1 MVRPLLAAGAAAL
14 LASAC
19 ATEPGSR
26 PAMFGG
32 EHSPPAAL
40 ASALEVAS
48 ASPLPAL
55 DYRPLAAPGA
65 VSARIDAQ
73 SPVVVLPGG
82 RSFVAAYRI
91 DALPRPLAIEV
102 ASQRSAEPGSAL
114 GVLPDFRF
122 GVFAPVVHVLDAR
135 FNPVRTL
142 LPEGPRAECQHNGY
156 ADVYRV
162 RFAIDEPADRAAY
175 LVVATTDALRAQ
187 EGVLVC
193 GLARRGLSPVGD
205 ITLSATPLPMSGR
218 VLLQAEATLFDGVRH
233 ASDRSLAQEA
243 LQSPGLLLVGE
254 AGIMF
259 VQRSGLGTST
269 SPYAVRASLPY
280 AMIAS
285 VQVDTGAGGGRGR
298 ALTLRYLD
306 PVTRA
311 PRWAS
316 VDIAA
321 PVVRGD
327 VVAAIEPFVAPGRLR
342 EDVAIELPRTTPV
355 IEFIESTGGALARV
369 GEAATAGARATAMP
383 CGLCAALPCGA
394 EAIAACASLASI
406 GAVAGGVIGTGVE
419 LVQQVRGQRPPLPDA
434 VGTLAGSGVTEA
446 ARPFDTDALGAC
458 VNDAL
463 AAPGAA
469 AWRVQGR
476 EAVARIADATPTA
489 DVQGQWRSMVE
500 WSRIVLISAGKP
512 GQEPRLVPVRL
523 RVEGRL
529 TLVDNG
535 QALRAVS
542 LRWESEAW
550 PLEQWMGADAQG
562 RTAIEL
568 RAACRAL
575 AGQIVNGTRAGWSE

>member
-1 MVRPLLAAGAAAL
+1 MVRQLLAAGAVAL

-26 PAMFGG
+26 PGMFGG
-32 EHSPPAAL
+32 EYRPPAAL
-40 ASALEVAS
+40 VAALEAGSGV
-48 ASPLPAL
+48 PLPAL
-55 DYRPLAAPGA
+55 EYRPLAAAGA

-135 FNPVRTL
+135 FNPVSTL

-156 ADVYRV
+156 ADVYRL
-162 RFAIDEPADRAAY
+162 RFAIDEPSDQAAY
-175 LVVATTDALRAQ
+175 LVVATTDALRGQ

-193 GLARRGLSPVGD
+193 GLTRRGLSPVGD

-233 ASDRSLAQEA
+233 ASDRSLVQEA

-280 AMIAS
+280 TTIAS

-316 VDIAA
+316 LEIAA
-321 PVVRGD
+321 PVARGD
-327 VVAAIEPFVAPGRLR
+327 VVAAIAPFIAPGRLR
-342 EDVAIELPRTTPV
+342 EDVAIELPAAVPP
-355 IEFIESTGGALARV
+355 IESVAPSGGALARV
-369 GEAATAGARATAMP
+369 GEAAVTGGTVTAIPCSLCITGACTPEILVSCA
-383 CGLCAALPCGA
+383 GLF
-394 EAIAACASLASI
+394 SV
-406 GAVAGGVIGTGVE
+406 GAVMGAAIGTGIE
-419 LVQQVRGQRPPLPDA
+419 LVQQVRGQRPSPPDTA
-434 VGTLAGSGVTEA
+434 GTFARAGAGDTPRA
-446 ARPFDTDALGAC
+446 FDVDALRACVTDAL
-458 VNDAL
+458 L
-463 AAPGAA
+463 ESPFER
-469 AWRVQGR
+469 WRVQGR
-476 EAVARIADATPTA
+476 EAVARLADTTPPADA
-489 DVQGQWRSMVE
+489 QGQWRSVVE
-500 WSRIVLISAGKP
+500 WSHIALVPSGKP
-512 GQEPRLVPVRL
+512 GLSPETVPVRL

-535 QALRAVS
+535 RVQRAVP
-542 LRWESEAW
+542 LRWESDAS
-550 PLEQWMGADAQG
+550 PLEQWVGADPGG
-562 RTAIEL
+562 RTASEL